1 MLWNSL
7 TDPYLFV
14 KLKPV
19 LNADYPCKGDRM
31 KAQLVT
37 ITILTDKYQQPTIPK
52 MNTTTIINNQNVLK
66 YFTRLNADVNGNPRY
81 KISASDLADLAGI
94 DYNRSETA
102 YDNLVKAVRKLGA
115 GKLNTRKHPYSIKV
129 TSYNIVRTATY
140 LLEKLK

>member
-1 MLWNSL
+1 
-7 TDPYLFV
+7 
-14 KLKPV
+14 
-19 LNADYPCKGDRM
+19 
-31 KAQLVT
+31 
-37 ITILTDKYQQPTIPK
+37 
-52 MNTTTIINNQNVLK
+52 MNTTTTQTTINNQNVLT
-66 YFTRLNADVNGNPRY
+66 YFTRLKSDINGNPRY